1 MRKIRGRGR
10 TFSPAPPSPPSP
22 LPHFSP
28 FFASCSLVRSLRLEK
43 ERKRLNVQATIII
56 KKYSCHICPVNF
68 LKNLT
73 TEERVMKSSFGVDH
87 QEISLVSENDLP
99 AFLTRLRVIE
109 MEGKIT
115 EFLNALLSNQ
125 S

>member
-1 MRKIRGRGR
+1 
-10 TFSPAPPSPPSP
+10 
-22 LPHFSP
+22 
-28 FFASCSLVRSLRLEK
+28 
-43 ERKRLNVQATIII
+43 
-56 KKYSCHICPVNF
+56 
-68 LKNLT
+68 
-73 TEERVMKSSFGVDH
+73 MKSSFGVDR